1 MGSHATL
8 TPQSDILFASCKEK
22 TMVKEHLISEHV
34 LAHIY
39 SGSVSIAEAGKTHT
53 FREGDTLFLRKNLLA
68 KFINYPSGNTPFTS
82 AVILFKQD
90 TLQEFYAGRQELQ
103 ATYAG
108 KQEKQAG
115 KSTADAVRS
124 FAKHPA
130 LNSLFSS
137 LLPYH
142 ELNYNLSEELTA
154 LKFQEALLILRNIDQ
169 NADQVLSDF
178 SEPGKIDLATF
189 MHKNFSY
196 NVPVKK
202 FAHLT
207 GRSLAGFKR
216 DFQKTF
222 NTSPEKWL
230 RQKRLERAHFLIGEA
245 GKRPSEVYLEVGFEN
260 FSHFSFAFKKCF
272 GYSPSKISLN
282 LSTNNI

>member
-1 MGSHATL
+1 MGRHAVL
-8 TPQSDILFASCKEK
+8 TPQNNILFASCKDK
-22 TMVKEHLISEHV
+22 TVVKEYFIPEHT

-39 SGSVSIAEAGKTHT
+39 SGTVSIAEAGNTHT

-68 KFINYPSGNTPFTS
+68 KFINYPSGDIPFTS
-82 AVILFKQD
+82 AVILFKQQ
-90 TLQEFYAGRQELQ
+90 TLQEFYAGRQE
-103 ATYAG
+103 
-108 KQEKQAG
+108 KQTKR
-115 KSTADAVRS
+115 STADAVRS

-130 LNSLFSS
+130 LSSLFSS

-142 ELNYNLSEELTA
+142 ELNYNLPEELNA

-169 NADQVLSDF
+169 NTDEVLSDF
-178 SEPGKIDLATF
+178 SAPGKIDLATF

-196 NVPVKK
+196 NIPVKK

-207 GRSLAGFKR
+207 GRSLATFKR
-216 DFQKTF
+216 DFQKSF

-230 RQKRLERAHFLIGEA
+230 RQKRLERAHFLIVEA

-260 FSHFSFAFKKCF
+260 FSHFSFSFRKWF
-272 GYSPSKISLN
+272 GYSPSKTLTNAIS
-282 LSTNNI
+282 